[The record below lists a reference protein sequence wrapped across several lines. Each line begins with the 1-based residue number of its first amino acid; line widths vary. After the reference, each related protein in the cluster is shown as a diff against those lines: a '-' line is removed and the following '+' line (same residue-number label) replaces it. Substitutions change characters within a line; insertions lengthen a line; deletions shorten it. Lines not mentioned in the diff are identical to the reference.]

1 MPDNNASHPETLGD
15 LIARAYPVI
24 RRMAAAQARAG
35 TGPPSSL
42 AHEVICRVLRL
53 PEAPKNEDHLQGVAW
68 QLMGWIIKDRAR
80 SDAARK
86 QREAQAAPTDTAPTA
101 PDAHADRAAEAIQ
114 ALRAHAPRKAEAL
127 LLTAVGGLS
136 IERTASLLGV
146 STKTIQRDVAFAKAW
161 LASHLQGGQRDG
173 AANPATPRGGET

>member
-1 MPDNNASHPETLGD
+1 MPDNNSSHPEPLGD

-42 AHEVICRVLRL
+42 ANEVICRVLRL
-53 PEAPKNEDHLQGVAW
+53 PEAPKNEEHLQGVAW

-86 QREAQAAPTDTAPTA
+86 QREAQAIA
-101 PDAHADRAAEAIQ
+101 PDTGPNALDATAGRAAEAIQ

-136 IERTASLLGV
+136 IEQTASLLGV

-161 LASHLQGGQRDG
+161 LAAHLQGEQG
-173 AANPATPRGGET
+173 ASATGPVTQRGGEA